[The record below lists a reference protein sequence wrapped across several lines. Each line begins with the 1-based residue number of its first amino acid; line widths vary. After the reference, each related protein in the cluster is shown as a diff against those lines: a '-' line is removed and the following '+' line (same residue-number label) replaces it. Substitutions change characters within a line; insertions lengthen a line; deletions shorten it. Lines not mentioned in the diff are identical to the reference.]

1 MPDKNASISQLPS
14 PWDASRLMVD
24 DEWTHIQEAA
34 METLFV
40 LALFFTRWL
49 IPIAILL
56 AVGTLL
62 TRVAARKL

>member
-1 MPDKNASISQLPS
+1 MD
-14 PWDASRLMVD
+14 
-24 DEWTHIQEAA
+24 
-34 METLFV
+34 TLIV

-62 TRVAARKL
+62 TRVAARKQ